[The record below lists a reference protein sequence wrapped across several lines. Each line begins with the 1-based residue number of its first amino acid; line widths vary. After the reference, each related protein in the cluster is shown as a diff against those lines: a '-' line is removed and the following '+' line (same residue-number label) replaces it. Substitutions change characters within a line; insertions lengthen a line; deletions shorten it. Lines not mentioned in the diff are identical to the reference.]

1 MKTRVLLCSSLLA
14 TLVISC
20 QIPYTPYRGAAQL
33 IGTGGTVRTVDGID
47 LWENGKPDRKC
58 RVLGVLEDDRE
69 SDSALAKAA
78 GKQSGNVLI
87 HGGVDRNGNLDPHMR
102 NRWLVAKYLE

>member
-1 MKTRVLLCSSLLA
+1 
-14 TLVISC
+14 
-20 QIPYTPYRGAAQL
+20 
-33 IGTGGTVRTVDGID
+33 
-47 LWENGKPDRKC
+47 
-58 RVLGVLEDDRE
+58 VLGVLEDDRE

-87 HGGVDRNGNLDPHMR
+87 HGGVERNGNLDPHMR